1 MTRSFACVAIGG
13 TKCSVSLASCDNE
26 TVQWCDRRVVTT
38 HDGGDLMVKEI
49 SNILTEMLDRAPDT
63 TLTRIGV
70 VCGGPLDE
78 VGGLVLSPPN
88 LPGWVEFDIVT
99 PLATR
104 FNVPV
109 RLMNDAN
116 ASALAEWAWGAARG
130 TRTCVFLTMGT
141 GMGAGLVVSG
151 RLHRGA
157 NGFAGEVGHWRLARE
172 GPWGFGKYGSFEGF
186 CSGGGIALWAAA
198 RVREAAAAGR
208 PTLLS
213 RDEGSHSNIT
223 ARSTAMAALAGDPLA
238 RELWSDVGERLGTT
252 LALLVDLLNPE
263 VIVIGGIFVRQEEL
277 LRPNMELAL
286 RREALSPSLA
296 RCAVVPAQLEELIG
310 DYAALATAL
319 VGETFDSTARQIS
332 AAVSDD
338 PHVAAVLNARAP
350 GEGDDGDH
358 L

>member
-1 MTRSFACVAIGG
+1 MTRSFACVAVGG

-26 TVQWCDRRVVTT
+26 TVQWRDRRVVTT
-38 HDGGDLMVKEI
+38 RDGGDLMVKEL
-49 SNILTEMLDRAPDT
+49 SNLLSEMLERAPDT

-99 PLATR
+99 PFATR

-141 GMGAGLVVSG
+141 GMGAGLIISG

-157 NGFAGEVGHWRLARE
+157 NGFAGEIGHWRLARE

-186 CSGGGIALWAAA
+186 CSGGGIALMAAA
-198 RVREAAAAGR
+198 RVREAAAAGW

-213 RDEGSHSNIT
+213 REEDNLSNIT
-223 ARSTAMAALAGDPLA
+223 ARSAAAAALAGDPLA
-238 RELWSDVGERLGTT
+238 RQLWSDVGERLGTT

-263 VIVIGGIFVRQEEL
+263 VIVIGGIFARQEEL
-277 LRPNMELAL
+277 LRPSMELAL
-286 RREALSPSLA
+286 RREALTPSLA
-296 RCAVVPAQLEELIG
+296 RCVVVPSQLEELIG
-310 DYAALATAL
+310 DHAALATAL
-319 VGETFDSTARQIS
+319 VGETFDPTARQIS
-332 AAVSDD
+332 TAISDEL
-338 PHVAAVLNARAP
+338 HVAAVLDARAP
-350 GEGDDGDH
+350 DENADGDQ